1 MSARAWGR
9 AARRRKK
16 HLEAVTGRLS
26 HTQSQQCAPDFASL
40 AQMLLENFL
49 RVRPS
54 FSAAQ
59 AVRAEMAQ
67 RGGGFRTKQTRLPP
81 GNDGRPDKGAFLAT
95 AHTSSNKQN
104 AFSLEIIIATVGVVP
119 VAAHASVDRQRINS
133 SGATAPVAAV
143 DDDVASGEVRQNL
156 RDELVH
162 NFSGLHHKPNASR
175 LRQSNNHLFDRVA
188 ADDGFAP
195 GAALQKVVH
204 LEMRVNAVHTAR
216 KQSDRGRRTLEVV
229 LL

>member
-1 MSARAWGR
+1 MQRGSRDLAITQLQQPAPHAGTTAPAVHLPSSSSSNSASTRLQLCAASVSRRQERVSARAWER

-16 HLEAVTGRLS
+16 HLEAVTGWA
-26 HTQSQQCAPDFASL
+26 TAAQSQQCAPDFASL

-133 SGATAPVAAV
+133 SGATALVPPSMMMSPV
-143 DDDVASGEVRQNL
+143 VR
-156 RDELVH
+156 
-162 NFSGLHHKPNASR
+162 
-175 LRQSNNHLFDRVA
+175 
-188 ADDGFAP
+188 
-195 GAALQKVVH
+195 
-204 LEMRVNAVHTAR
+204 
-216 KQSDRGRRTLEVV
+216 
-229 LL
+229 